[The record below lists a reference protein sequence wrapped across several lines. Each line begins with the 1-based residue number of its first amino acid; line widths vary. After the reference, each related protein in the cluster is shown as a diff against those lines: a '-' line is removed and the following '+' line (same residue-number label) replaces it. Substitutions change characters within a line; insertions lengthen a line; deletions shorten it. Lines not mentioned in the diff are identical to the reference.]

1 MGDNPEED
9 KETYE
14 EVKAAVEPE
23 EAEEAPEAE
32 EPPEPP
38 KPKVKPK
45 AKPKEPK
52 VAKPAKNDK
61 VECAD
66 CGKTMSANTLRY
78 KHVCKPPKSTEIQ
91 KEKPRKKVKQS
102 EPESDE
108 EPVQKE
114 SIRKKRESY
123 SPSTPRTKMLQY
135 YREARVAQQE
145 QKRAR
150 YRSWL
155 GND

>member
-1 MGDNPEED
+1 MGDEAED
-9 KETYE
+9 EKETYE

-23 EAEEAPEAE
+23 EPEEAE
-32 EPPEPP
+32 PEPP
-38 KPKVKPK
+38 KPKPKAKPK
-45 AKPKEPK
+45 AKPKPKEEEPEPRK
-52 VAKPAKNDK
+52 AGKNDK

-78 KHVCKPPKSTEIQ
+78 KHVCKAPKSEEIQ
-91 KEKPRKKVKQS
+91 QEKPRKRAEKKPSPQR
-102 EPESDE
+102 EP
-108 EPVQKE
+108 Q
-114 SIRKKRESY
+114 Y
-123 SPSTPRTKMLQY
+123 SPSTPRTKMVQY
-135 YREARVAQQE
+135 YREAKIAQQE

>member
-1 MGDNPEED
+1 MGDNPEEE

-14 EVKAAVEPE
+14 EAAVEPE
-23 EAEEAPEAE
+23 EAQEAPEAE

-38 KPKVKPK
+38 EPKVKPK
-45 AKPKEPK
+45 AKPKA
-52 VAKPAKNDK
+52 VAKPGKNDK

-66 CGKTMSANTLRY
+66 CGKTMNANTLRY

-91 KEKPRKKVKQS
+91 KEKPRKKVKQA
-102 EPESDE
+102 EQSDE
-108 EPVQKE
+108 EPVRE
-114 SIRKKRESY
+114 PRKKREAY
-123 SPSTPRTKMLQY
+123 SPSTPRTKMLHY
-135 YREARVAQQE
+135 YREARIAQQE
-145 QKRAR
+145 QKQAR